1 MLTRIKTQ
9 PRRALIVMG
18 LPAVVAVLY
27 LTLVVLHTTHHN
39 QGNVGALL
47 DDTWIHVRFAEHL
60 SDGKGLT
67 YNEGVLTVGATS
79 PLWVLSLAIPY
90 TLFDPSIFSQVDIA
104 IGLSAVWHV
113 LSVIAISGFGL
124 WATRRAW
131 IGLATGLI
139 TAVTGRYIWMGLS
152 GMEVTAFATLMI
164 VTLWSHLDDTQHRRP
179 LGWRTGLLLALANL
193 ARPEAYLLAAL
204 LFLDALVVIPLRD
217 EGRGFGV
224 IIGRVKASWRG
235 LLAYGLLAGS
245 YPLTTL
251 VISGYPLPNTFRA
264 KSELGHFLPTP
275 HTFFW
280 MTRVDHGLI
289 FIVFAVIGTS
299 WLLWQARQPH
309 NISFLWGAWP
319 PLFLL
324 GVQLTGEDRY
334 IVNHARYVAPII
346 PLVILVAII
355 GVWRLTQVKWL
366 QTGQHWLPLG
376 LTAILGIIT
385 FGNGLPSGA
394 QVSNDV
400 HQLRA
405 MHVQAGLWVRDT
417 LAPDETIAL
426 NDVGAITHISNRRVL
441 DLEGLVSPEV
451 IDATRDTERFTC
463 DRDLEL
469 ARIILK
475 ERPRFIGI
483 FPWFYP
489 CLSSWP
495 NALQAYN
502 VFEISGPTVI
512 AGGEMIFFEPV
523 WSAWPMQPS
532 LPSDLNP
539 IAAHFE
545 QGIDLAGYT
554 TKLVED
560 GLALTLWWHA
570 HDRPAEDYHVFVHL
584 VNAEGQLVVTDGVA
598 LQHDSEPQ
606 QQGFGKQFSTS
617 WWRAGDIIRDEHRI
631 VWDDLTLFEQSGL
644 SLNVGIYRYPSGQ
657 RLQLQRGGDVVN
669 LPLKLSPKSEAPYLI
684 G

>member
-1 MLTRIKTQ
+1 MLNRIKTQ
-9 PRRALIVMG
+9 PRRAFIVMG

-27 LTLVVLHTTHHN
+27 LTLVVLHTTRHN
-39 QGNVGALL
+39 QGHVGALL

-60 SDGKGLT
+60 SEGEGLT
-67 YNEGVLTVGATS
+67 YNDGVLTVGATS
-79 PLWVLSLAIPY
+79 PLWVLSLAIPFA
-90 TLFDPSIFSQVDIA
+90 LFDPSVFSQVDIA
-104 IGLSAVWHV
+104 IGLSAIWHV
-113 LSVIAISGFGL
+113 LSVIAISGFGW
-124 WATRRAW
+124 WATRQAW
-131 IGLATGLI
+131 IGFAAGLI
-139 TAVTGRYIWMGLS
+139 TTFTGRYIWMGLS

-164 VTLWSHLDDTQHRRP
+164 VTLWSHLDDTQQHRP
-179 LGWRTGLLLALANL
+179 LGWRTGLLLALTNL

-217 EGRGFGV
+217 DGRSYHV
-224 IIGRVKASWRG
+224 IVTRIKASWRG

-251 VISGYPLPNTFRA
+251 LISGYPLPNTFRA

-275 HTFFW
+275 RTFFW

-289 FIVFAVIGTS
+289 FIALAVIGTG
-299 WLLWQARQPH
+299 WLLWQARLPH
-309 NISFLWGAWP
+309 RISPLWGVWP

-346 PLVILVAII
+346 PLVILGAVV
-355 GVWRLTQVKWL
+355 GVWRLSLMKWL
-366 QTGQHWLPLG
+366 QAGERWIPLG
-376 LTAILGIIT
+376 LTAILGIMT

-405 MHVQAGLWVRDT
+405 MHMQAGFWVRDNV
-417 LAPDETIAL
+417 APDETIAL

-502 VFEISGPTVI
+502 VFEIRGPTVI

-523 WSAWPMQPS
+523 WAAWPMQPT
-532 LPSDLNP
+532 LPTDIIP
-539 IAAHFE
+539 MEARFE
-545 QGIDLAGYT
+545 QGIELAGYT
-554 TKLVED
+554 TTLADD
-560 GLALTLWWHA
+560 GLALTLWWRVY
-570 HDRPAEDYHVFVHL
+570 DQPAEDYHIFVHL
-584 VNAEGQLVVTDGVA
+584 VDTEGQLVVIDGVA
-598 LQHDSEPQ
+598 MQHDSEPQ
-606 QQGFGKQFSTS
+606 QQSFGKQFSTS

-631 VWDDLTLFEQSGL
+631 LWDDLTLFERPDLTL
-644 SLNVGIYRYPSGQ
+644 SVGIYRYPSGQ
-657 RLQLQRGGDVVN
+657 RLQLQGGGDVVN
-669 LPLKLSPKSEAPYLI
+669 LTIKLSPKPAVPHLI